1 MRNSTFLPQL
11 WSSLSLL
18 SVVPGVILCG
28 AYETKLSASLVDLK
42 AGDAVLA
49 KPGDRNVIF
58 AGERRTRD
66 SSQGMIQL
74 SGSPL
79 LLNIAAATV
88 APFGPFHPLW

>member
-1 MRNSTFLPQL
+1 MLFSAVR
-11 WSSLSLL
+11 
-18 SVVPGVILCG
+18 
-28 AYETKLSASLVDLK
+28 TKRTLSASLVEFE

-66 SSQGMIQL
+66 SSQGMIPL
-74 SGSPL
+74 FDSPL

-88 APFGPFHPLW
+88 APLGPFQPLW